1 MLQAVRH
8 DTYLAFGVI
17 LVIVVFW
24 ALLAYILLP
33 LLWRHYE
40 HQKDLAGVS
49 MLTYTGDGI
58 PGDPINIGLVGSGND
73 ILCAMNTAG
82 WYPADR
88 ITFRSSVEI
97 VGSVLLDR
105 PYLDAPVSRLFYDK
119 RPQDLAFE
127 KPVGSSADRRHH
139 VRFWKVLE
147 RGEEGRTVWLGAVT
161 FDRSVGLS
169 HEDARITHHIGP
181 DIDAERDLLTSD
193 LKDAKV
199 VTTVYE
205 ISGVGA
211 TLTGRNGGGDEYF
224 TDGEI
229 KISVLVEGCNTRS
242 ESVTVLTN
250 PPIVEMKNKAWEAVE
265 KLLPE
270 DPAPET
276 KRSD

>member
-1 MLQAVRH
+1 MLQAIRH
-8 DTYLAFGVI
+8 DTLLAFGAI
-17 LVIVVFW
+17 LVVVVIW

-49 MLTYTGDGI
+49 MITRTGDGI
-58 PGDPINIGLVGSGND
+58 PGDPINIGLVGSKED
-73 ILCAMNTAG
+73 VLCAMNTAG

-88 ITFRSSVEI
+88 ITFRSSVAI

-105 PYLDAPVSRLFYDK
+105 PYLDAPVSRLYYNK
-119 RPQDLAFE
+119 QPQDLAFE
-127 KPVGSSADRRHH
+127 KPAGTSADRRHH

-147 RGEEGRTVWLGAVT
+147 RGEEGRAVWLGAIT

-169 HEDARITHHIGP
+169 HEDVRVTHHIGP
-181 DIDAERDLLTSD
+181 DIDAERDLLTTD
-193 LKDAKV
+193 LKTAKV

-205 ISGVGA
+205 ITGVGA

-229 KISVLVEGCNTRS
+229 KISVLVEGCDTRS
-242 ESVTVLTN
+242 ESVTVLAN

-265 KLLPE
+265 KLLLPE
-270 DPAPET
+270 APAP
-276 KRSD
+276 DQ